1 MQVKFAL
8 GEYGQ
13 TIASSY
19 FLDFSWRRK
28 TLLSVYNWSQEQS
41 APTTMI
47 AQRLV
52 AQLLTP
58 LLVVHLSNQL
68 SMQHQYMIIDIKIL
82 YQ

>member
-13 TIASSY
+13 TITPSY
-19 FLDFSWRRK
+19 FSRK
-28 TLLSVYNWSQEQS
+28 KLLSVYNWSQVQS
-41 APTTMI
+41 APATMI

-58 LLVVHLSNQL
+58 LLVVNLSNQL
-68 SMQHQYMIIDIKIL
+68 AIQAAPIYTS
-82 YQ
+82 

>member
-13 TIASSY
+13 TIAPSY
-19 FLDFSWRRK
+19 FSDFSRK
-28 TLLSVYNWSQEQS
+28 TLLSVYNWSQVQS
-41 APTTMI
+41 APATMI

-58 LLVVHLSNQL
+58 LLVVYLSNQL